1 MKNKW
6 TAHFREG
13 GTALLFNTPLFIV
26 TAAFVLVPVVGTLI
40 GSLFRDVT
48 YLPIQFIATDNY
60 RRLFADPH
68 FLHALRFTLMFV
80 VCSVSV
86 ELVLGVVFAL
96 VLNENLPGRTM
107 LRIAV
112 LIPWAIPVAISARI
126 WEWMYDYT
134 IGFFNALGAW
144 SGILSEPVSW
154 LGTPVLAF
162 LSLVAADVWK
172 TTPFITVIVL
182 AGLSAIDD
190 ELYQQ
195 AKIDG
200 AHVLQRFRFVTLPLL
215 RPVLIVALL
224 FRTIDAIRIFDLVY
238 VLTGGGPGGS
248 TASISLYA
256 YNYFAAGDMGYGSAI
271 AVTLFLVAA
280 LLSAMYIR
288 AGGFGKGIE

>member
-1 MKNKW
+1 MNNKEMKR
-6 TAHFREG
+6 FREG
-13 GTALLFNTPLFIV
+13 GTALLFNAPLV
-26 TAAFVLVPVVGTLI
+26 AVSAAFVLVPVIGTLI

-48 YLPIQFIATDNY
+48 YLPVQFISVDNY
-60 RRLFADPH
+60 IRLFSDPH
-68 FLHALRFTLMFV
+68 FFQALRFTLLFV
-80 VCSVSV
+80 VCSVSA
-86 ELVLGVVFAL
+86 ELVLGVIFAL
-96 VLNENLPGRTM
+96 VLNETLPGRTV

-126 WEWMYDYT
+126 WEWMYNYD
-134 IGFFNALGAW
+134 IGFFNAVAAW
-144 SGILSEPVSW
+144 SGILTEPVSW
-154 LGTPVLAF
+154 LGTPLSGF
-162 LSLVAADVWK
+162 LSLVIADVWK

-200 AHVLQRFRFVTLPLL
+200 AHAVYRFRFVTLPLL

-248 TASISLYA
+248 TVSVSLYA
-256 YNYFAAGDMGYGSAI
+256 YNYFATGDMGYGSAI

-280 LLSAMYIR
+280 LLSALYIR
-288 AGGFGKGIE
+288 AGGFRKGIE